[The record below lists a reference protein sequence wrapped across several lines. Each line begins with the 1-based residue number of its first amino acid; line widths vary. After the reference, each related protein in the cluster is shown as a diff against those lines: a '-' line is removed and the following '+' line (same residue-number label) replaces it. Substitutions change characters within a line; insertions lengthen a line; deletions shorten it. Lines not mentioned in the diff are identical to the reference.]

1 MLFFLVF
8 VIFCFGFREV
18 FMKKVLF
25 VCLGNICRSP
35 AAEAVFNKFLKECA
49 LPDTISCDS
58 SGTYGEMAGTPA
70 DSRMVRAA
78 KRRGID
84 INHISRHTQQ
94 SDFEKF
100 DYIIGMDEQN
110 IKKLEKIR
118 ANFGG
123 KAKILRMAQFIE
135 NRDTHIPDPY
145 YGDES
150 DFEYV
155 LDLLDVGCA
164 NLLDFLK

>member
-1 MLFFLVF
+1 
-8 VIFCFGFREV
+8 
-18 FMKKVLF
+18 MKKVLF

-35 AAEAVFNKFLKECA
+35 AAEAVFNNLLAKNGLSDK
-49 LPDTISCDS
+49 ISCDS

-70 DSRMVRAA
+70 DRRMVNAA
-78 KRRGID
+78 KKRGVT

-94 SDFEKF
+94 NDFEKF
-100 DYIIGMDEQN
+100 DYIVGMDEQN
-110 IKKLEKIR
+110 IRSLEKIR

-123 KAKILRMAQFIE
+123 KAKVLKMANFIE

-145 YGDES
+145 YGGES
-150 DFEYV
+150 GFEYV

-164 NLLDFLK
+164 NLLDFLKEN